1 MVCLEPNHHL
11 ALPTPFSADVSIAAG
26 LMLFARQHPARLR
39 FLSRATR
46 ALLYLR
52 CFFSR
57 AAIARHGA
65 VRLNCFL
72 RSTWTVSCLV
82 CFFSVAETVLF
93 VLHWYFAQRCSPR

>member
-39 FLSRATR
+39 ILSRATR

-57 AAIARHGA
+57 ETTARHGS

-72 RSTWTVSCLV
+72 RSTSTVSCSV
-82 CFFSVAETVLF
+82 CFFSGAERVLV
-93 VLHWYFAQRCSPR
+93 VLHWSLE